1 MLSVGKSMAALMPT
15 SESDPSRTPRRLGC
29 DISRGGSL
37 TPLCRSISPVRVD
50 DDIALGHSM
59 DMTPYFRDRENA
71 RLTGRGDPGD
81 LTAHGFADLVLDPEE
96 SEMSLQGRFVVGVG
110 GRGGS
115 GRRSSVPM
123 RACTIQ
129 PRTSECKLFVRTV
142 LTLTTKDRHRSIHRA
157 GTPTAAGP

>member
-1 MLSVGKSMAALMPT
+1 MLPVGKSMEALKPT
-15 SESDPSRTPRRLGC
+15 SESDPSRTSRRLGC

-37 TPLCRSISPVRVD
+37 TTLCRSISPVRVD

-96 SEMSLQGRFVVGVG
+96 SEMSLQGRFVVGEG
-110 GRGGS
+110 GGGGLRSAGRGPHEG
-115 GRRSSVPM
+115 V
-123 RACTIQ
+123 
-129 PRTSECKLFVRTV
+129 
-142 LTLTTKDRHRSIHRA
+142 HR
-157 GTPTAAGP
+157 TAADFRVQISGYEQYKH